1 MLAPHKGNTMPELQ
15 TMNTPKTAG
24 FVDANFSNANKRR
37 IQEQEEELKDL
48 MGEKSDDSEE
58 SDGETA
64 ASNKVQDAS
73 DPKQKEANAKDEA
86 QEDESLSSEEKTYK
100 KRYSDLRSHQNK
112 QAEELKA
119 IKTQLENAQE
129 RGDIRPPKSDEDIEE
144 WTRQYP
150 DVAAIVE
157 RIAEKKA
164 QEKFSGAESR
174 LQEIDRISAE
184 SDRNRMED
192 EIRAMHPDFDDLRS
206 SDVFHD
212 WAGEQPKWVQD
223 ALYENSEDPASVTR
237 VIDLY
242 KVDKGL
248 DNKTKKKSSKS
259 AASAVVTKRT
269 TKPDQSDPTGNFS
282 ESQVHRMTASQYEKQ
297 SDAIM
302 ESIRSGKFDYDMTG
316 GAR

>member
-1 MLAPHKGNTMPELQ
+1 MAELQ
-15 TMNTPKTAG
+15 AVETPRSAG
-24 FVDANFSNANKRR
+24 FVDSNYNNANKRR
-37 IQEQEEELKDL
+37 IQEQEAELNDL
-48 MGEKSDDSEE
+48 MNSDEEAEEEQPKAAAPEAATEDGDEKLSGEER
-58 SDGETA
+58 
-64 ASNKVQDAS
+64 
-73 DPKQKEANAKDEA
+73 
-86 QEDESLSSEEKTYK
+86 TYK

-119 IKTQLENAQE
+119 LKAQLDNAQE
-129 RGDIRPPKSDEDIEE
+129 RGDIRPPKSDEDIEA
-144 WTRQYP
+144 WSRQYP

-174 LQEIDRISAE
+174 LQEIDRITAE

-192 EIRAMHPDFDDLRS
+192 EIRAMHPDFNELRS
-206 SDVFHD
+206 SDEFHD

-248 DNKTKKKSSKS
+248 DTKTRKKSSKA

-269 TKPDQSDPTGNFS
+269 TRPDQSDSTGNFS
-282 ESQVHRMTASQYEKQ
+282 ESQVHKMSAAQYDKQ

-302 ESIRSGKFDYDMTG
+302 EAIRAGKFDYDMTG

>member
-1 MLAPHKGNTMPELQ
+1 MAELQ
-15 TMNTPKTAG
+15 AVETPRSAG
-24 FVDANFSNANKRR
+24 FVDSNYNNANKRR
-37 IQEQEEELKDL
+37 IQEQEAELNDL
-48 MGEKSDDSEE
+48 MNSDEEAEEEQPKAAAPEAATEDGDEKLSGEER
-58 SDGETA
+58 
-64 ASNKVQDAS
+64 
-73 DPKQKEANAKDEA
+73 
-86 QEDESLSSEEKTYK
+86 TYK

-119 IKTQLENAQE
+119 LKAQLDNAQE
-129 RGDIRPPKSDEDIEE
+129 RGDIRPPKSDEDIEA
-144 WTRQYP
+144 WARQYP

-174 LQEIDRISAE
+174 LQEIDRITAE

-192 EIRAMHPDFDDLRS
+192 EIRAMHPDFNELRS
-206 SDVFHD
+206 SDEFHD

-248 DNKTKKKSSKS
+248 DTKTRKKSSKA

-269 TKPDQSDPTGNFS
+269 TRPDQSDSTGNFS
-282 ESQVHRMTASQYEKQ
+282 ESQVHKMSAAQYDKQ

-302 ESIRSGKFDYDMTG
+302 EAIRAGKFDYDMTG